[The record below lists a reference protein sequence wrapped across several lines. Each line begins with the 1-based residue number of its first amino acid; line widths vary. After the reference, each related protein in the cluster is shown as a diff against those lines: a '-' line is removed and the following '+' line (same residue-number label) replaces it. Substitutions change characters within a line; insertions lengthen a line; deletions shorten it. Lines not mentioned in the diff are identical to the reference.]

1 MQGVRLRQ
9 FAVGVSVFLT
19 GGVLMKLVLLGI
31 IGITAVVVSLVLC
44 VVYAVC
50 SARGFMRYDEPF

>member
-1 MQGVRLRQ
+1 
-9 FAVGVSVFLT
+9 
-19 GGVLMKLVLLGI
+19 MKLVLLGI